1 MVFLEPTFCLLL
13 GADPGLVSGVMVDF
27 VTLDGGV
34 DFGFVTDG
42 LDSAGF
48 ED

>member
-1 MVFLEPTFCLLL
+1 VVCLEPIFCLLL
-13 GADPGLVSGVMVDF
+13 GADPAFVSGVMVDF
-27 VTLDGGV
+27 VALDEGV
-34 DFGFVTDG
+34 DFGFVSDG